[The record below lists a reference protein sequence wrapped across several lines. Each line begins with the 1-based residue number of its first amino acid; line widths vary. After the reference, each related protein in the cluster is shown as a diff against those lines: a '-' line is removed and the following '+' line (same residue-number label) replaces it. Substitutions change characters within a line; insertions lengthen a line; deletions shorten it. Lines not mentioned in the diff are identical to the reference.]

1 MFSGVVMHWHRPPRN
16 AVESLSLEVFGKRG
30 TEGHG
35 PEVNI
40 GGKWMTGLDDPGAP
54 FQPQLPHSMRILRF

>member
-1 MFSGVVMHWHRPPRN
+1 M
-16 AVESLSLEVFGKRG
+16 ESLSLEVFGKRG

-35 PEVNI
+35 LEGNI
-40 GGKWMTGLDDPGAP
+40 GGKWMTGLDDLGVP